1 MALDTAA
8 ATAGRSRMKVDE
20 IGEFGLI
27 ERIRARK
34 TSYDEDV
41 IIGIGDDCAIL
52 RRGQVLEVL
61 TTDCLVEG
69 THYQRGW
76 LSMRDIGWTALGVN
90 ASDVAA
96 VGGTPRH
103 ALVTLF
109 LPEET
114 GTSDV
119 DELYDGLEE
128 CGAATGASVVG
139 GDIVKI
145 HGPFAVSVT
154 LSGTCERDEV
164 VLRSGARKDDIVV
177 VTGSLGEAALG
188 LRLLRERGAAA
199 GGGPGEGN
207 AGICVADGP
216 AVAAAL
222 GKFRRPLPRLSAS
235 RAIVQELRPSSMI
248 DISDGLVSDMWHV
261 LESSKVG
268 AVLDE
273 DAVPIAPSVI
283 EHFGGRTEEALSMAI
298 AGGEEYEL
306 LFTMSGRL
314 ESRLPELA
322 DKLGIGLTRIGKIVA
337 KASGAKLAGAGG
349 EKDLKPGGF
358 DHFKS
363 EGPR

>member
-1 MALDTAA
+1 
-8 ATAGRSRMKVDE
+8 MKVDE

-34 TSYDEDV
+34 TAYDEDV

-76 LSMRDIGWTALGVN
+76 LSMRDIGWKSLAVN

-96 VGGTPRH
+96 VGGSPKH

-114 GTSDV
+114 TAAEI

-145 HGPFAVSVT
+145 HGPFAISVT

-188 LRLLRERGAAA
+188 LRLLKEGA
-199 GGGPGEGN
+199 GPCEAN
-207 AGICVADGP
+207 AGI
-216 AVAAAL
+216 AAAL
-222 GKFRRPLPRLSAS
+222 GKFRRPSPRLSAS
-235 RAIVQELRPSSMI
+235 RAIVQDLRPSSMI

-273 DAVPIAPSVI
+273 DAVPVAPGVV
-283 EHFGGRTEEALSMAI
+283 EYFGGRTEEALSMAL

-337 KASGAKLAGAGG
+337 KATGAKLAGAGG

-363 EGPR
+363 EGSR

>member
-1 MALDTAA
+1 
-8 ATAGRSRMKVDE
+8 MKIGE
-20 IGEFGLI
+20 LGEFGLI
-27 ERIRARK
+27 DRIRARK

-69 THYQRGW
+69 SHYQRGW
-76 LSMRDIGWTALGVN
+76 LSMKDIGWKALAVN

-109 LPEET
+109 LPDET
-114 GTSDV
+114 TADGI
-119 DELYDGLEE
+119 DELYDGIDE

-145 HGPFAVSVT
+145 QGPFAISIT

-164 VLRSGARKDDIVV
+164 VLRSGARKDDILV
-177 VTGSLGEAALG
+177 VTGSLGESGLG
-188 LRLLRERGAAA
+188 LRLLKEGKAGGPGDGSA
-199 GGGPGEGN
+199 GGGAGGAG
-207 AGICVADGP
+207 AGIGLGGAGI
-216 AVAAAL
+216 AAAL
-222 GKFRRPLPRLSAS
+222 AKFRRPTPRLAAS
-235 RAIVQELRPSSMI
+235 RAIIQKLRPSSMI

-261 LESSKVG
+261 LEASKVG

-273 DAVPIAPSVI
+273 DAVPIAPGVL
-283 EHFGGRTEEALSMAI
+283 EYFGGRTEEALSMALT
-298 AGGEEYEL
+298 GGEEYEL

-314 ESRLPELA
+314 EGRLPELA
-322 DKLGIGLTRIGKIVA
+322 GKLGIGLTPIGKIVA
-337 KASGAKLAGAGG
+337 KGSGAKLAGAGG
-349 EKDLKPGGF
+349 EKELRPGGF

-363 EGPR
+363 EGSR